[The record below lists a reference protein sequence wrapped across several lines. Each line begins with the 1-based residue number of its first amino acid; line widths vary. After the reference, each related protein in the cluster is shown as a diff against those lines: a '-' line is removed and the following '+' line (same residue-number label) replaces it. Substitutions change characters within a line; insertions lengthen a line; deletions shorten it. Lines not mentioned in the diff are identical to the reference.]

1 MKPTVKNLR
10 ALAILRAELVRRPD
24 FEPESTTQGK
34 VHGGFGILC
43 EFTNREAC
51 DETLSAL
58 GLVPTHP
65 FGRFSC
71 FTLWKR
77 KGGAA

>member
-10 ALAILRAELVRRPD
+10 ARAILTDELKRRPD

-43 EFTNREAC
+43 AFTNREAC
-51 DETLSAL
+51 DETLRSL
-58 GLVPTHP
+58 GFVPYRQC
-65 FGRFSC
+65 GS
-71 FTLWKR
+71 FTDWKR
-77 KGGAA
+77 AEVMS

>member
-1 MKPTVKNLR
+1 MKPTQKNLR
-10 ALAILRAELVRRPD
+10 ALAILRAELTRRPD

-51 DETLSAL
+51 EETLRAI
-58 GLVPTHP
+58 GFVTKRT
-65 FGRFSC
+65 FGS
-71 FTLWKR
+71 FTEWTR
-77 KGGAA
+77 KGGAS